1 MDRRRFLSA
10 ITTAAAAIAVDPE
23 RFLWTKTKTI
33 FVPPASGR
41 YVLTV
46 TGMERA
52 LLGDLLVGD
61 VITLGDNPSRR
72 FVVAGHFIESNLL
85 QVKPW
90 FDYPS

>member
-33 FVPPASGR
+33 FVPPTPGLMFLENAFTVAAHELPMTGDI
-41 YVLTV
+41 LTF
-46 TGMERA
+46 
-52 LLGDLLVGD
+52 
-61 VITLGDNPSRR
+61 GDNPKRR
-72 FVVAGHFIESNLL
+72 FVVTGHFIESNLL